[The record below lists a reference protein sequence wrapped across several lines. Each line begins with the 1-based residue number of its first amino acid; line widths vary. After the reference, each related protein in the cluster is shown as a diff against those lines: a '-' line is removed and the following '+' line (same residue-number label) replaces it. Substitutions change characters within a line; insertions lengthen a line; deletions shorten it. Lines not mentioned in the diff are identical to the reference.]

1 LEIIWI
7 LVLGIW
13 DLSDGFILPKKV
25 SEGHLSMEFKTVLT
39 TCPYCGCGCG
49 LLLEVLDGKL
59 VGTLPSKTSPVNEGK
74 LCVKGW
80 TVHEFVTSPHRL
92 TQPMVR
98 KEGGLEESSWNEAL
112 DVAAKRLKEIKEKY
126 GPESI
131 GVLTSAKCT
140 NEENYLLQKFTRAAL
155 GTNNVDHCAR
165 L

>member
-1 LEIIWI
+1 
-7 LVLGIW
+7 
-13 DLSDGFILPKKV
+13 
-25 SEGHLSMEFKTVLT
+25 MEFRTVLT

-49 LLLEVLDGKL
+49 LLLEALDEKL
-59 VGTLPSKTSPVNEGK
+59 IGTLPSKTSPVNEGK

-80 TVHEFVTSPHRL
+80 TVHEFVSSSNRL
-92 TQPMVR
+92 TRPLVR
-98 KEGGLEESSWNEAL
+98 NEARLEESSWQDAL
-112 DVAAKRLKEIKEKY
+112 DLAAKRLKEIKKRY
-126 GPESI
+126 GPDSI